1 MSTDPTKKKDD
12 HVSTSKALDDEQR
25 VKVLS
30 PGMLVAKRF
39 FRNKLAV
46 AGLVILVAMFL
57 FSFIGGMVSPYNESQ
72 VFRKTDHVWKDYAGA
87 TYNKSYIFT
96 TANGAEFPAQGQ
108 QKFILATN
116 KGNDS
121 FEANDVTYGLEQKGE
136 DYWAIYSSES
146 VATVLT
152 LKGKSTYKQAG
163 NIEITD
169 EIKEGYEEAVAND
182 ANTFEV
188 DGTTYTIEKAGRE
201 NQITISGEVA
211 FATKKVFSAATND
224 AEMGFDFQQAALDAI
239 EVGDA
244 SFEYDGATYEL
255 TTTEK
260 ETSTEVVKNGEV
272 YATVSNLLVSPQAKG
287 VFLSLSF
294 KEAVE
299 QAIADK
305 ASTFTAVNE
314 AGEEE
319 TYQLQTKNTQY
330 VVRSQKATTVND
342 TYSGPSK
349 KHWLGTDG
357 NGMDMLTRLMYGGRI
372 SLMIGFVVIIIE
384 GIIGILIGG
393 VSGYFGGW
401 VDTILMR
408 VVDVVICIPAMP
420 LYIIIGSVMDY
431 YKIDPRIRIYALCA
445 ILGIVGWPGI
455 ARMVRGQILS
465 LREQE
470 FMVATEATGVR
481 ISRRIFRHLIPNVI
495 PQLIVI
501 ATMGLGDVILM
512 EATLSFLGIGVK
524 FPYASWGNIVNAVN
538 DVYVLTNFWFV
549 WIPAGFLILLTV
561 LGFNFVG
568 DGLRDAFDPK
578 MKR

>member
-152 LKGKSTYKQAG
+152 LKGKSTYKQVG
-163 NIEITD
+163 NTEITD

-239 EVGDA
+239 EAGDA
-244 SFEYDGATYEL
+244 FFEYDGATYEL
-255 TTTEK
+255 TTTEN
-260 ETSTEVVKNGEV
+260 ETSTEAIKDGEV

-319 TYQLQTKNTQY
+319 THQLQTKNTQY

>member
-152 LKGKSTYKQAG
+152 LKGKSTYKQVG
-163 NIEITD
+163 NTEITD

-239 EVGDA
+239 EAGDA

-260 ETSTEVVKNGEV
+260 ETSTEVVKDGEV
-272 YATVSNLLVSPQAKG
+272 YATVSNLLVSPQANG

-305 ASTFTAVNE
+305 ATTFTAINE